1 MMKLT
6 AGERTFNIVNIVML
20 FLMMVI
26 TLYPLLFV
34 LFVSLSDPTLIMA
47 HSGMIIWPLGQ
58 VTLAAYRAVA
68 DNPNIWQGLVNS
80 AFIVTVGTTV
90 NILLTALGAYF
101 LSRKNVLFRNFFMMA
116 IVFTMFFNGG
126 MIPMYFTV
134 RDLYLTNTLGALIF
148 PTAISTYNLIIMRTA
163 FAAIPDS
170 LEESA
175 KLDGAGHWTILFQIM
190 LPLAGPTVAV
200 MVLYYGV
207 HHWNAWFEAMIYL
220 QKREL
225 FPAQLILREIL
236 VQNETSSMTTGV
248 DAGDMEMIGETI
260 KYAVIMV
267 VTVPILILYPFLQ
280 KYFVK
285 GVMIGAV
292 KG

>member
-225 FPAQLILREIL
+225 FPVQLILREIL

>member
-1 MMKLT
+1 MKMT
-6 AGERTFNIVNIVML
+6 TGERTFNVLNILMTFVMML
-20 FLMMVI
+20 I

-34 LFVSLSDPTLIMA
+34 LFVSLSDPKLMMM
-47 HSGMIIWPLGQ
+47 HSGVILWPLGKL
-58 VTLAAYRAVA
+58 TFAAYRAVA
-68 DNPNIWQGLVNS
+68 ENPNICQGFLNTV
-80 AFIVTVGTTV
+80 FIVVVGTTL
-90 NILLTALGAYF
+90 NIFMTSLGAYF
-101 LSRKNVLFRNFFMMA
+101 LSRKNVLFRDFLMMV

-134 RDLYLTNTLGALIF
+134 KGLHLSNTLWGLIF
-148 PTAISTYNLIIMRTA
+148 PTAINTYNLIIMRTA

-175 KLDGAGHWTILFQIM
+175 KLDGAGHWTILFKIM
-190 LPLAGPTVAV
+190 FPLAGPTVAV

-207 HHWNAWFEAMIYL
+207 HHWNAWFDAMIYL
-220 QKREL
+220 QRREL
-225 FPAQLILREIL
+225 FPLQLILREIL
-236 VQNETSSMTTGV
+236 VQNDTSSMT
-248 DAGDMEMIGETI
+248 AGTNSGDIEMIGETI

-267 VTVPILILYPFLQ
+267 VTAPILILYPFLQ